1 MVPAGPS
8 VITPATDQLLLT
20 DDGNC
25 PQCPGCPGSYQGNEG
40 PACKPAN
47 YADILIPDP
56 STAMITGGSR
66 YPGGWIIWQTTE
78 HCLDDSAHSQLEF
91 MILIDF

>member
-1 MVPAGPS
+1 MNGPGQ
-8 VITPATDQLLLT
+8 PATDQLLLT

-25 PQCPGCPGSYQGNEG
+25 PQSLAPHLLMR
-40 PACKPAN
+40 ALHAI
-47 YADILIPDP
+47 YADILIPDANP
-56 STAMITGGSR
+56 PLITVGTQIARGMDDLA
-66 YPGGWIIWQTTE
+66 Q